1 MKLAVVQ
8 GVVWGR
14 TMGRNRQRYNR
25 RESRLP
31 GEWGRTVE
39 AATAQEIEED
49 EMRVRGMK
57 DHDVKG
63 AELKE
68 KELQPESGDGPA
80 TGAPQT
86 AEAGGETNA
95 AQAAPLDAAALKT
108 ELEQMR
114 GERDQLMDRLARL
127 QAEFENT
134 RRRDVK
140 ERADLRDYAV
150 QRAVEPFLAVMDNFE
165 LALKADGTLEQL
177 RAGVELIL
185 KQMEEALKGL
195 HVKAVE
201 TVGTQFD
208 PRVHEALGSIETKEF
223 PDHQV
228 MEEIRRGYKIREKL
242 LRPALVRIA
251 SNSAVV
257 DGAS

>member
-1 MKLAVVQ
+1 
-8 GVVWGR
+8 
-14 TMGRNRQRYNR
+14 MGAM
-25 RESRLP
+25 
-31 GEWGRTVE
+31 VE
-39 AATAQEIEED
+39 KEIEED
-49 EMRVRGMK
+49 GLKVRGFK
-57 DHDVKG
+57 DRDGKG
-63 AELKE
+63 GELKDDGSHPDGGNGVARGAAQTTEAGSEQSVPMEAAPVRAEL
-68 KELQPESGDGPA
+68 ELVRE
-80 TGAPQT
+80 
-86 AEAGGETNA
+86 
-95 AQAAPLDAAALKT
+95 
-108 ELEQMR
+108 
-114 GERDQLMDRLARL
+114 ERDQLMERLARL

-134 RRRDVK
+134 RRREVK

-150 QRAVEPFLAVMDNFE
+150 QHAVEPFLSVMDNFQ

-185 KQMEEALKGL
+185 KQMEEALKKL
-195 HVKAVE
+195 HVQEVE

-228 MEEIRRGYKIREKL
+228 MEEIRKGYRIREKL

-251 SNSAVV
+251 SNGAVV

>member
-1 MKLAVVQ
+1 LVVVAQ
-8 GVVWGR
+8 G
-14 TMGRNRQRYNR
+14 
-25 RESRLP
+25 
-31 GEWGRTVE
+31 
-39 AATAQEIEED
+39 IEED
-49 EMRVRGMK
+49 ALKVRGMK
-57 DHDVKG
+57 DRDATG
-63 AELKE
+63 GELKE
-68 KELQPESGDGPA
+68 DGLHREGGDGMA
-80 TGAPQT
+80 TGATQRT
-86 AEAGGETNA
+86 DADGAGSAGQDALLGT
-95 AQAAPLDAAALKT
+95 AAPRA
-108 ELEQMR
+108 ELELVR
-114 GERDQLMDRLARL
+114 DERDQLMERLARL

-134 RRRDVK
+134 RRREVK

-150 QRAVEPFLAVMDNFE
+150 QHAVEPFLSVMDNFQ

-177 RAGVELIL
+177 RAGVDLIL

-195 HVKAVE
+195 HVQAVE

-228 MEEIRRGYKIREKL
+228 LEEIRKGYKIREKL

-251 SNSAVV
+251 SNSAVI